1 MLATWPDKVNEL
13 GLVPE
18 QNYQGA
24 AAHFSDTISDSAR
37 LAVIDVPVLASCSAK
52 DAVSNPG
59 RPQGVIVCN
68 TKVT

>member
-24 AAHFSDTISDSAR
+24 AAHFSDTN
-37 LAVIDVPVLASCSAK
+37 K
-52 DAVSNPG
+52 
-59 RPQGVIVCN
+59 
-68 TKVT
+68 